1 MIVLA
6 NRSPPAMIP
15 YRTVLVTRNFTKFAD
30 CPRRK
35 SAVFPRHR
43 RGYPRNRVRVSA
55 ESSKGVRGIV
65 QGCPRN
71 REWVSAE
78 S

>member
-1 MIVLA
+1 MYILWIMQEV
-6 NRSPPAMIP
+6 NEQ
-15 YRTVLVTRNFTKFAD
+15 YTVLVTRNFTKSAD

-43 RGYPRNRVRVSA
+43 RGYPRNCARLSA
-55 ESSKGVRGIV
+55 ESCKAVRRIV
-65 QGCPRN
+65 KGCPRN
-71 REWVSAE
+71 RERVSAE

>member
-1 MIVLA
+1 MYIAKYIGSYSTCHKKLYDIRGLSA
-6 NRSPPAMIP
+6 SEIRS
-15 YRTVLVTRNFTKFAD
+15 
-30 CPRRK
+30 
-35 SAVFPRHR
+35 FPRHR

-55 ESSKGVRGIV
+55 ESIKGVRGIV